1 MENIFNILSSVFK
14 YIFIVVVYS
23 FIFRI
28 LKLIYLDISTMD
40 LGVEREEAYL
50 KLLNKRVSIPYKV
63 KEYYSLGD
71 GLSFGRMGDNDVILD
86 DQFISKH
93 HAKIVKDEG
102 FYFLEDLDSSN
113 GTFLNGNK
121 IGDVAKLKD
130 GDRIG
135 MGALQFIYLEGDND

>member
-1 MENIFNILSSVFK
+1 MFNILSSVFK

>member
-71 GLSFGRMGDNDVILD
+71 GLSFGRMVDNDVILD

>member
-1 MENIFNILSSVFK
+1 MENIFNLLSSVFK
-14 YIFIVVVYS
+14 YVFIVIVYF

-28 LKLIYLDISTMD
+28 LKLIYMDISSLD
-40 LGVEREEAYL
+40 LGGEREEAYL

-71 GLSFGRMGDNDVILD
+71 GLSFGRLGDNDVVLD

-102 FYFLEDLDSSN
+102 FFFLEDLNSSN
-113 GTFLNGNK
+113 GTFLNGSK
-121 IGDVAKLKD
+121 IQDVAKLKD

-135 MGALQFIYLEGDND
+135 MGALQFIYLEGNND